1 MFDDDDLRIL
11 KNILVD
17 SRTSARQLALKLGL
31 STVTIISRLKKL
43 ENMGIITGYTARIDH
58 EKLGYS
64 ITAIIEVKANKGKI
78 LDVANIVAKNN
89 DVCAVYDITGNMDT
103 LVTAKFK
110 TRDDLSK
117 FVKNLNSLDEVQTTV
132 THLVLNTVKEDFRIL

>member
-1 MFDDDDLRIL
+1 MRIL

-17 SRTSARQLALKLGL
+17 SRMSARQLALKLGL

-43 ENMGIITGYTARIDH
+43 EDLGIVTGYVARIDH

-64 ITAIIEVKANKGKI
+64 ITAIIEVKVNKGKM
-78 LDVANIVAKNN
+78 LDVANTVAKN
-89 DVCAVYDITGNMDT
+89 DEVCIVYDMTGSMDT
-103 LVTAKFK
+103 MIVAKFK
-110 TRDDLSK
+110 TREDLSK
-117 FVKNLNSLDEVQTTV
+117 FVKKLNSMDEVHTTV